1 MSARGRSH
9 ESVSFSEL
17 DGVRYLHLGDSPWVQ
32 SAIRLDAPHA
42 LELEYVQQMTAWL
55 LFLHAPTQIALLGL
69 GGGSLARWNLSHLRK
84 SRLVAVEH
92 NPAVVLAAKS
102 MFGLPVESPRFEI
115 AHQDAFEW
123 VRAAR
128 PASYGV
134 VQVDLYD
141 SEADGP
147 VLDSTDF
154 YRATRR
160 LLSDSGGLLA
170 VNLFGRPQALKKSLA
185 HLKIAFDERIRLL
198 APTQAGNRV
207 ALCFHGPSFQ
217 VDPNL
222 LVKRSNWLETRF
234 GFPYSRWLEGSDE

>member
-1 MSARGRSH
+1 VSARGRSH

-147 VLDSTDF
+147 VLDSIDF

-170 VNLFGRPQALKKSLA
+170 VNLFGRPQALKKSLT

-234 GFPYSRWLEGSDE
+234 GFSYSSWLEGSDE